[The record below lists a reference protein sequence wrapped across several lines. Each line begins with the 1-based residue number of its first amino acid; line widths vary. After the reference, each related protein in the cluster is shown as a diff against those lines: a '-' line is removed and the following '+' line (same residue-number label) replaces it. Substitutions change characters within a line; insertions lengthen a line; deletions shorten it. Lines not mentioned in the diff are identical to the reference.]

1 MYNSKLF
8 NASALYMYMFYS
20 FRCTCFT
27 ALHVHVKQP
36 HAPRLYALLYEL
48 GLYQYREKRSKV
60 MQTHLEGN

>member
-27 ALHVHVKQP
+27 ALHVHVKHP
-36 HAPRLYALLYEL
+36 FSTTSGKFLYEVRFF
-48 GLYQYREKRSKV
+48 LYLLR
-60 MQTHLEGN
+60 